1 MFKRYLLK
9 PLCIP
14 PDTGGESGGT
24 PENNAGAS
32 ESGSVTSGT
41 ASEAMIA
48 AFEASS
54 ALEESEGSDGNPSAI
69 PTGVGDTTGSDG
81 SAAVATPPASG
92 VQVPTGV
99 RGEAPPNRIEAAV
112 KNAREKAITETEAK
126 YAWAKDTKPED
137 AEIAFG
143 IAGSLLRDTPAFTAK
158 LADELGMK
166 LVPKDTP
173 AGTTAAATT
182 TAPPAFTFPTA
193 KLRSEDGQGA
203 FSEEQMVQILT
214 DFKASLLAEM
224 GGTLKPLQ
232 DARAAGE
239 RAELEAKINRE
250 AAATVTT
257 MMADFRGRAH
267 FQIDDGKGGK
277 IDHPSINKYLQ
288 EIPHRIRV
296 AIGPEAALG
305 RAYSKYLETEVFP
318 SIGTNAAA
326 RVRTENAR
334 KAAGSTGVITPG
346 GATGAGEVKRVR
358 DGDVA
363 GLAARMREM
372 EGSTA

>member
-1 MFKRYLLK
+1 MFKHYLLML
-9 PLCIP
+9 LCIP

-24 PENNAGAS
+24 SDNGAGAGDT
-32 ESGSVTSGT
+32 GSVTSGT

-54 ALEESEGSDGNPSAI
+54 ALEGSEDPDGDSSAI
-69 PTGVGDTTGSDG
+69 PTGVGDTTESDG
-81 SAAVATPPASG
+81 SAAVATSPASG
-92 VQVPTGV
+92 VQVPTGA
-99 RGEAPPNRIEAAV
+99 RGEAPVSRIEAAV
-112 KNAREKAITETEAK
+112 KNAREKAITETEAR
-126 YAWAKDTKPED
+126 YAWAKDTSEAD
-137 AEIAFG
+137 AKIAFG
-143 IAGSLLRDTPAFTAK
+143 VAGALLKDTPGFAAK
-158 LADELGMK
+158 LAEELGMK
-166 LVPKDTP
+166 LVPKETP
-173 AGTTAAATT
+173 AAAAATT
-182 TAPPAFTFPTA
+182 TVPTAFKFPTA

-224 GGTLKPLQ
+224 GGTIKPLQ
-232 DARAAGE
+232 EMRENSEKA
-239 RAELEAKINRE
+239 AKIAQIERE
-250 AAATVTT
+250 ASESVTA
-257 MMADFRGRAH
+257 MLADFRSRAH

-296 AIGPEAALG
+296 AIGPEAAMG
-305 RAYSKYLETEVFP
+305 RAYQKYLEKEVFP
-318 SIGTNAAA
+318 TIGTTAAA

-346 GATGAGEVKRVR
+346 GADGTAPVKRVR
-358 DGDVA
+358 DGDIN

-372 EGSTA
+372 AGETA